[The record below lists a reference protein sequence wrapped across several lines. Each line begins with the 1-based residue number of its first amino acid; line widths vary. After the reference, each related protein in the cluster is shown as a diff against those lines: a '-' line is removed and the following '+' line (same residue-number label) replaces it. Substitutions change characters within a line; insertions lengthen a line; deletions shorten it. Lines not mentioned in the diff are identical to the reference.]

1 MTDKPQTI
9 PCTLCGKEVEMDG
22 LAEMFDAIIE
32 IENFVC
38 EDCQKQYGGKIQE
51 GVAEA

>member
-9 PCTLCGKEVEMDG
+9 LCTLCGKEVEMDG
-22 LAEMFDAIIE
+22 LALMLDAYSE
-32 IENFVC
+32 IEDFVC
-38 EDCQKQYGGKIQE
+38 EDCQKRYGGKIQE